1 MPKMDGIELT
11 TTIRK
16 INKDIPIIFITAHDV
31 IDIEPSVLK
40 FLNIED
46 IIIKP
51 IKMKDL
57 MGKINIIKQK
67 IIVES

>member
-1 MPKMDGIELT
+1 MDGIELT